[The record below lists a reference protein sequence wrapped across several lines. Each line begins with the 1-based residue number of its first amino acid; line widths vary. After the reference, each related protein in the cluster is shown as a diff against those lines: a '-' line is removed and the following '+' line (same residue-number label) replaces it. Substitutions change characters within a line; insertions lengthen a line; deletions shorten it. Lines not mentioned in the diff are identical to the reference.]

1 MGSFFSGNKQEQ
13 EQAGY
18 QVGQQ
23 LATNA
28 VPKVNY
34 NTANQ
39 FESSHTGWQG
49 GQQGTMGTSI
59 PQGPQAVNNGSDTMN
74 YQPTNATVLGGSGS
88 GFSPKDNEG
97 PGLKEWGEF
106 LQKMS
111 AGGGNRGAQAQ
122 PMKLA
127 QTGARGYN
135 PIQGFGSVSQTG
147 RW

>member
-23 LATNA
+23 LATNS

-74 YQPTNATVLGGSGS
+74 YQPTQSSALNAPQVVEDKPSVMDTIMG
-88 GFSPKDNEG
+88 GFSKIPV
-97 PGLKEWGEF
+97 
-106 LQKMS
+106 QQQQS
-111 AGGGNRGAQAQ
+111 Q

-127 QTGARGYN
+127 RTGARGYN

>member
-13 EQAGY
+13 TGY

-23 LATNA
+23 LATSL
-28 VPKVNY
+28 PKVGY

-39 FESSHTGWQG
+39 FENSYQGWQG

-59 PQGPQAVNNGSDTMN
+59 PQGPESVNNGSATMG
-74 YQPTNATVLGGSGS
+74 YQPTQSTLLGGAGS
-88 GFSPKDNEG
+88 GLSLENGG

-106 LQKMS
+106 LQKS
-111 AGGGNRGAQAQ
+111 SSGGGKKSEQAG
-122 PMKLA
+122 PMKL
-127 QTGARGYN
+127 QVPRTGYS
-135 PIQGFGSVSQTG
+135 PIQGFGSVNQSG